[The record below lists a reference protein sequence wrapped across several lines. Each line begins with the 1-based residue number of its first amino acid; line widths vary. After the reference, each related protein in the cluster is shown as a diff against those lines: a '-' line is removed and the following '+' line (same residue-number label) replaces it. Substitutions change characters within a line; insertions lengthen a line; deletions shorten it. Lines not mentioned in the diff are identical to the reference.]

1 MKRSGLFEGNSK
13 ESIHLSIYQ
22 HVMNGVSRTFPF
34 VVCTGVLLAFSYIVR
49 LLIANYA
56 HVPPAGFTEQLIS
69 ITENGNQAMQFII
82 PVLSGF
88 IAMSIAGRSGL
99 IVGLVGGF
107 IALISNQGFIGS
119 VLAGFLAGY
128 TITGLRQLSSKLPQI
143 VTTLRPVLLYPLFGV
158 IFTCLIMIYITS
170 GPIQGINNAFMGW
183 LENLGTEHILLL
195 GLLLGG
201 MMAIDMGGPFNKIA
215 FTFGITML
223 YSGNYAPQAAI
234 MAGGM
239 VPPLGLALATT
250 FFSAKFTEQERR
262 AGRMCY
268 VMGASFIT
276 EGAIPFAVKNPICIV
291 PACIIGSAIAGLL
304 AMLFHIG
311 LPAPHGG
318 IFVVPLVIGNP
329 FLYLA
334 AILAGSFVTAIIIG
348 LLKQK
353 PTIE

>member
-1 MKRSGLFEGNSK
+1 MKRSGLLERNPKKSV
-13 ESIHLSIYQ
+13 HLNIYQ

-49 LLIANYA
+49 LSIADYA
-56 HVPPAGFTEQLIS
+56 HVSPGGFTERLIS
-69 ITENGNQAMQFII
+69 ITENGNQAVQFII

-158 IFTCLIMIYITS
+158 IFTCLIMIYVTN
-170 GPIQGINNAFMGW
+170 GPIQGINDAFMTW

-201 MMAIDMGGPFNKIA
+201 MMAVDMGGPINKIA

-223 YSGNYAPQAAI
+223 YAGNYAPQAAI

-250 FFSAKFTEQERR
+250 FFPAKFTKQERR
-262 AGRMCY
+262 AGKMCY
-268 VMGASFIT
+268 IMGASFIT

-304 AMLFHIG
+304 AMVFQIE

-318 IFVVPLVIGNP
+318 IFVVPFVIGNP
-329 FLYLA
+329 FLYLI

-348 LLKQK
+348 ILKQK
-353 PTIE
+353 PTI

>member
-1 MKRSGLFEGNSK
+1 MKRSGLFERNPK
-13 ESIHLSIYQ
+13 ESIYLSMYQ

-34 VVCTGVLLAFSYIVR
+34 VVCTGILLAFSYIVR
-49 LLIANYA
+49 LLIAEYV
-56 HVPPAGFTEQLIS
+56 HVSQNGFTEQLIS
-69 ITENGNQAMQFII
+69 ITENGNQAVQFII

-88 IAMSIAGRSGL
+88 IAMSIADRSGL

-128 TITGLRQLSSKLPQI
+128 TIIGLRQLSSKLPQI
-143 VTTLRPVLLYPLFGV
+143 ITTLRPVLLYPLFGV
-158 IFTCLIMIYITS
+158 IFTCLIMIYVTNR
-170 GPIQGINNAFMGW
+170 PIQGINDAFMIW
-183 LENLGTEHILLL
+183 LEGLGTEHILLL

-201 MMAIDMGGPFNKIA
+201 MMAIDMGGPINKIA

-223 YSGNYAPQAAI
+223 YTGNYAPQAAI

-250 FFSAKFTEQERR
+250 FFPAKFTKQERR
-262 AGRMCY
+262 AGKMCY
-268 VMGASFIT
+268 IMGASFIT

-304 AMLFHIG
+304 AMVFHIE

-329 FLYLA
+329 FLYLIA
-334 AILAGSFVTAIIIG
+334 VLTGSFVTAIIIG
-348 LLKQK
+348 FLKQK
-353 PTIE
+353 PTI